1 MDAKEVLKKMNE
13 NYFSV
18 AAIRRCRK
26 DENYEVG
33 DICRNSFDCFC
44 DTVKYEQIVN
54 RTKMVLKIPVFR
66 IFR

>member
-33 DICRNSFDCFC
+33 DICRNSFD
-44 DTVKYEQIVN
+44 
-54 RTKMVLKIPVFR
+54 
-66 IFR
+66 